1 MLHRL
6 LCTTASPPD
15 AAFSQSQNNPPY
27 HCLRAGTEASLATG
41 SAVACGGAAPAVL
54 RAAVTEGRALASE
67 TAGASAGTIGRNLL
81 GGGGGSS
88 RLSGG
93 RVGSLRGRRRAAC
106 AEASLAAGTA
116 VITGGTAPAALRAAV
131 SEGGAGAGHLASTSA
146 GTVSGNL
153 GSSGGSRSSRC
164 LDSGGSWLHGA
175 GSGLGGDSAVA
186 TAVTEARLAAS
197 SAVVSL

>member
-6 LCTTASPPD
+6 LCTTVSPPD

-67 TAGASAGTIGRNLL
+67 TAGASASTIGRNLL
-81 GGGGGSS
+81 GGGRGSS
-88 RLSGG
+88 RLGGG

-106 AEASLAAGTA
+106 AEASLATGTA